1 MTWLLNPRLF
11 PSVMLGLSV
20 LASMSYAW
28 VRDWPHSSYWL
39 GAFILNVSLLFMSGK

>member
-28 VRDWPHSSYWL
+28 VRDWPQAGYWIFAAGL
-39 GAFILNVSLLFMSGK
+39 TACVMTMGAK